1 VGFHTIRRT
10 LIPVLRSD
18 TRRTRK
24 DQLAFAEA
32 RQQALETFN
41 REEYPRYILNR
52 WFQFCAAVAVL
63 LVFAS
68 GPTLNCMSLFY
79 EMNMQEMDCC
89 KTMASCDMGATHSSC
104 CESSSDPYAANGAMA
119 SKTIQL
125 SAPAVLFHL
134 PVTLAAPL
142 IAGNELPAQADTGSP
157 PPTPPGSIPI
167 LRI

>member
-1 VGFHTIRRT
+1 VIRCF
-10 LIPVLRSD
+10 
-18 TRRTRK
+18 K
-24 DQLAFAEA
+24 
-32 RQQALETFN
+32 
-41 REEYPRYILNR
+41 
-52 WFQFCAAVAVL
+52 FCAALTVL

-89 KTMASCDMGATHSSC
+89 KTMASCDMGAAHSSC

-119 SKTIQL
+119 SKTVQL

-134 PVTLAAPL
+134 PAAPAAL
-142 IAGNELPAQADTGSP
+142 FIAGRELSAQADIGSP
-157 PPTPPGSIPI
+157 PTTPPDSILI